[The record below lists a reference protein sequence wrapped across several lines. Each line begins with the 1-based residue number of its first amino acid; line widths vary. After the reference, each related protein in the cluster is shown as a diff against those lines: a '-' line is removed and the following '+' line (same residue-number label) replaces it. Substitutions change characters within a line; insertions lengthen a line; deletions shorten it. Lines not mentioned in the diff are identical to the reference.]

1 MLFHVHVSYGFSQF
15 ISLISLLNF
24 LPIWATLL
32 NVEEKITGNHKYI
45 FGYVYLKLQAVQ
57 GKWRK

>member
-32 NVEEKITGNHKYI
+32 NVEEKITGNHKFI
-45 FGYVYLKLQAVQ
+45 FGYVYLKL
-57 GKWRK
+57 